1 MLHAS
6 DEQVALFDE
15 LAAAVPP
22 HPDADFMPMLNAS
35 SVSWIFPFMKA
46 LDNACETYQGGWDRA
61 ILGLGL
67 YIRIE
72 EFLLEDLR
80 FLTYFPE
87 SRHAL
92 IRSRAE
98 QKLRRAQVRR
108 EALRMLRS
116 GLAEAFTTDLAEKVE
131 TPGILLYQP
140 EEKADLT
147 TALLLHDPEALTV
160 GITNYLRLIRYF
172 VEQETGLCPPEYWIE
187 TCEALIARE
196 CEAPRG

>member
-1 MLHAS
+1 MDRLLETYTNGHAFLEMLHAS

-108 EALRMLRS
+108 EAL
-116 GLAEAFTTDLAEKVE
+116 AA
-131 TPGILLYQP
+131 
-140 EEKADLT
+140 
-147 TALLLHDPEALTV
+147 
-160 GITNYLRLIRYF
+160 
-172 VEQETGLCPPEYWIE
+172 
-187 TCEALIARE
+187 
-196 CEAPRG
+196 